1 MKKNYFLFVLLL
13 SIQSWAQCDISLIDS
28 NSWTVV
34 YTDSEWSADY
44 LGEFAIDGD
53 PTSIWHTASGIP
65 YPHEIQVDLGAEYP
79 ISGIGILPRQS
90 PTNAKVKD
98 HEI

>member
-1 MKKNYFLFVLLL
+1 MKKKYFLFVLLL

-65 YPHEIQVDLGAEYP
+65 YPHEI
-79 ISGIGILPRQS
+79 
-90 PTNAKVKD
+90 
-98 HEI
+98 

>member
-53 PTSIWHTASGIP
+53 PASICH
-65 YPHEIQVDLGAEYP
+65 
-79 ISGIGILPRQS
+79 
-90 PTNAKVKD
+90 N
-98 HEI
+98 